1 MIIALSGP
9 PKAGKSR
16 LRGEIYRLLRERE
29 AAARQRGEKFPR
41 WFIEVAS
48 PDAEGAWVND
58 AHTLGIGESAE
69 ALARR
74 IKSKIKEVGEFFSP
88 TFVEMK
94 ARQLQGLAA
103 FAEVLIID
111 LGGLPS
117 QENRDLLGGLPR
129 ERIHTIVLTREDG
142 SDGGWAAFWQGF
154 GAPVI
159 YRGPYREDLAQA
171 LLEALEL
178 EVA

>member
-1 MIIALSGP
+1 MVIVLSGP

-29 AAARQRGEKFPR
+29 VEARKRGEKSPR

-58 AHTLGIGESAE
+58 AHALGIGESAE

-74 IKSKIKEVGEFFSP
+74 IKSKIKEVGKFFSP

-117 QENRDLLGGLPR
+117 QENRALLEVLPR
-129 ERIHTIVLTREDG
+129 KRLHAVVLTRWGE
-142 SDGGWAAFWQGF
+142 DGGWGGFWAGF
-154 GAPVI
+154 GAPVV

-171 LLEALEL
+171 LLEALE
-178 EVA
+178 V

>member
-1 MIIALSGP
+1 MVIVLSGP

-16 LRGEIYRLLRERE
+16 LRGEIHRLLRERE
-29 AAARQRGEKFPR
+29 VEARKRGEKFPR

-117 QENRDLLGGLPR
+117 QENRALLEVLPR
-129 ERIHTIVLTREDG
+129 KRLHAVVLTRWGE
-142 SDGGWAAFWQGF
+142 DGGWGGFWAGF
-154 GAPVI
+154 GAPVV

-171 LLEALEL
+171 LLEALE
-178 EVA
+178 V